1 MHRPLRPHPTT
12 RTALFTGVLLSA
24 MAALTVVPDLG
35 RAARAEAGMGAIVK
49 AFCLSAF
56 ENEMAQSG
64 KIPPAG
70 MANYACGCVAE
81 RIGSGSSIDDARSD
95 CRQATAR
102 RYPI

>member
-1 MHRPLRPHPTT
+1 MLREYPFPQA
-12 RTALFTGVLLSA
+12 ALVSAALLS
-24 MAALTVVPDLG
+24 MALLPIVPGLG
-35 RAARAEAGMGAIVK
+35 RPARAESGMGAIVK

-64 KIPPAG
+64 KTPPAG

-81 RIGSGSSIDDARSD
+81 RIGSGSTIETARSD
-95 CRQATAR
+95 CRQATAQ

>member
-1 MHRPLRPHPTT
+1 MYRPHLPP

-24 MAALTVVPDLG
+24 MAALTVVSDLG
-35 RAARAEAGMGAIVK
+35 RGARAESGMGAIVK
-49 AFCLSAF
+49 AFCLSAV
-56 ENEMAQSG
+56 ENEMAQAG
-64 KIPPAG
+64 KTPPAG
-70 MANYACGCVAE
+70 MANYAWGCVAE